1 MNAKETKSFRVRLI
15 SVFLAAM
22 VLIACLPSV
31 IFASADSTSTY
42 QNPLV
47 LTNASVEFRDNKFK
61 PIDEA
66 ESGAMFYLMAT
77 ISGNNV
83 NQTGE
88 VDTYQ
93 IYITDSNLL
102 LPNFAGNGFTDGSV
116 YNGYTLHVE
125 KDASGNI
132 VNRYV
137 EFSIQNG
144 DTKAIRLQA
153 KYQAG
158 KTPNGEKTEVKLV
171 RPDNGKSISN
181 TITAKAEMMWNA
193 SKSEDKTQLNSSE
206 ITAGTTVNYTLSAA
220 SNNSTKK
227 TGVEWVET
235 LRFQDTISLTGL
247 TFAGGAQSGI
257 ENAVKAAAANAGYT
271 IKEGT
276 LKVSAAAGGTA
287 ADISFEI
294 GSKNPNAEMGA
305 VRLNVALPLNS
316 STVTLGKDNGTV
328 KNTLAV
334 SGKPYGSNDFQP
346 IGGNDVSLDVT
357 APKPASFRLGKSAD
371 NKQAYYV
378 KGDSV
383 AFTISAT
390 NTGDAA
396 GDVTLTDAVPAGM
409 TITGITSEDGGTV
422 SGNSVTF
429 RDVAG
434 GKTVTAKVVCTVDAD
449 DNTTLTNEVTD
460 GKSNAK
466 DSITVKKDEAVITA
480 TKNGL
485 VSYEGGNLGQ
495 KYYTGIAGQT
505 VTYTISVN
513 NSGIRDAAGVPVTDD
528 ISGLPL
534 TNVTYAVDGQTVA
547 AMPSAVDV
555 PAGKTVTITITGTL
569 PDTASGSFANTATV
583 DGKKTNTVTIQPET
597 PSAHVTVKKSA
608 DKSAYQAGDTL
619 TYTVEV
625 VNDGQLAVSG
635 ATFLDNVPD
644 ALENVTASAVSSTG
658 KTVGVSVAGNAVT
671 NDGTWDLAQ
680 GEIITVTITG
690 TVKTGTTD
698 TIANTASCGYN
709 GKTAESPKVETNRDT
724 TGDYQAEKWIIDAK
738 TGETL
743 VDTADNVKTG
753 FQGFSEGQKAT
764 FRARFTN
771 LTGATVKGVKL
782 ADGWY
787 RQTSADAQTTGKVVK
802 CTGTYTGSDDLSQY
816 FWKND
821 QNTNTTW
828 GYEIPADALT
838 LEPGQYI
845 EFEYT
850 TEMNS
855 MSMAG
860 AGSNYYR
867 NYVAFYPLSAWN
879 KESGMWGATTGSY
892 ASTSVKVP
900 YDFSFNTAKSVSPAS
915 LEISDLTQEQLE
927 SQKFTNTIT
936 LSPDSQDA
944 TNYYGNVFTLTDV
957 LPDGMTLADTDL
969 SKAISITGGRLDAEA
984 SKLDG
989 NELTIAF
996 TSDSSLNG
1004 GSSSVKI
1011 TYQTVLT
1018 AAKAE
1023 ELSQTADKSTALT
1036 NTVTRVV
1043 ATDNGSVVKDKAPN
1057 AEATVTLKK
1066 ITPAPG
1072 FAKLAAASYA
1082 GTDYTSADVQKVEN
1096 GYITAGDTLIWQA
1109 VLYNGKGETTDGKAT
1124 LNGDELGK
1132 LSLSGVTLTDNL
1144 PGSYQYDSSSF
1155 PAKYFVVKLDADGK
1169 FATDAST
1176 GLVTGSGTAIN
1187 PAASGSSVVWDLSGA
1202 TGTGI
1207 SGGKLEPNYAIVV
1220 QFATVVKAGQEKE
1233 GVITNT
1239 GYAST
1244 NKTYPADSVVAGE
1257 EKGTQIWNY
1266 ANYNI
1271 VGLTTES
1278 WKTITYTNQGHDGT
1292 PHTDPKTDT
1301 GESRNPT
1308 HNYVQGMQG
1317 EQVKY
1322 TLHVKNNSPV
1332 DVENMTIIDRL
1343 PYVGDLG
1350 LVSGYDRNSAFGVT
1364 MGDIQSVTVNGSAVS
1379 YDVTY
1384 STNKTATLNEYS
1396 KDWLGQND
1404 AMSWTQNKDG
1414 AVNFRL
1420 RLTGAVVEPND
1431 EVIVTFTATVP
1442 SYVAKTGEENIAWN
1456 SFAYAYQNR
1465 KVLGDTVMVA
1475 EPAKV
1480 GVWVQTPDTTI
1491 DVTVNKELTAAETQ
1505 DATFYFALFAD
1516 ANYGKRLSDVVSVTI
1531 PAGQTKASVTMK
1543 DIDLASIQ
1551 KAAGLNQSDNIYLLE
1566 TDAKG
1571 SKIQNYTAD
1580 YTDNTIPLS
1589 AAEAQTVTVK
1599 NTKNVGEIT
1608 LTKTLAAEGDSVTG
1622 DTFYF
1627 ALFTKSGED
1636 YVRYEAVPVQAL
1648 TFTEA
1653 GSQTLTFTDV
1663 PKGVDFYVLETNAN
1677 GVLADTDFTTYTSDN
1692 GIHYTSAVSAAV
1704 QAGGKAAITNTE
1716 TINYSITVSKVLS
1729 ADDITGSPSF
1739 TVGLFTKD
1747 ADGYTQVGAS
1757 KTVTAGGEVT
1767 FDQLAAGTY
1776 YVFEMNGTQR
1786 IDAGG
1791 SFTMSIVPDVK
1802 DPTTTVDKTF
1812 YVAYDGC
1819 GGQEITLTRDA
1830 ASANGVITNSTENPT
1845 KITVTKTATIDGV
1858 PTTDHEI
1865 TVGLYTAVYDENGVQ
1880 TGFAKATD
1888 KDGKTIDAQKIN
1900 LAAGNS
1906 TTFENLTA
1914 EDSTGKPIVYYVF
1927 ELNDEGAIVRNNTTT
1942 VIDGKTYLATYS
1954 GGDEKVILETGVPGQ
1969 KSITDANESKVK
1981 LTIAKVDVA
1990 GNAMEGC
1997 WMTLTGDNG
2006 YSKTWKSSTTAKE
2019 FKDENALAAGKYTL
2033 TENMDG
2039 FAPVSI
2045 TFEVSDEGYF
2055 VTTDAKG
2062 NAISG
2067 DNFALT
2073 EDGLTVINR
2082 AQLTVNKV
2090 DIANSEE
2097 LPGAKITITKNDGK
2111 WISDLVTVDGNL
2123 LDKTDSTL
2131 QFESGD
2137 VKTAITGLPDGEYT
2151 MEEVAAPEGY
2161 EVVTKLNFTIKNGKV
2176 GAVTTPEGYEISGN
2190 DITMKDSAKDTIY
2203 FSKKAVGGT
2212 EEISGAEMTLTY
2224 AGSNGDLS
2232 GVTAKTGTI
2241 SHGDAKTITWTS
2253 GDKAVELYDLPDGE
2267 YILHEKTAPD
2277 GFTCITDFRFTIT
2290 DGKVTTTGTA
2300 SVETEDAGLT
2310 VRDDASSV
2318 SIVKVGKDGENTK
2331 ELPGASMKLTY
2342 TGDAD
2347 LSKVTAENG
2356 KLSGNK
2362 EGSKEITWTSG
2373 DKAIKL
2379 NQIPDGKYTLE
2390 ETIAPVA
2397 MT

>member
-47 LTNASVEFRDNKFK
+47 LTNASVEFRDNKFQ

-144 DTKAIRLQA
+144 DTKVIRLQA

-346 IGGNDVSLDVT
+346 IGGNDVSLNVT

-396 GDVTLTDAVPAGM
+396 GDVTLTDVVPAGM

-658 KTVGVSVAGNAVT
+658 KTVGVSVAGNKVT

-743 VDTADNVKTG
+743 VDTADNVKPG
-753 FQGFSEGQKAT
+753 FQGFSAGKKAT

-787 RQTSADAQTTGKVVK
+787 RQTSADGETSGKIVD
-802 CTGTYTGSDDLSQY
+802 CTGTYTGSNDLSQY
-816 FWKND
+816 YWRND
-821 QNTNTTW
+821 ASPNATW
-828 GYEIPADALT
+828 GYLIPADKLT

-1244 NKTYPADSVVAGE
+1244 NKTYPVDSVVAGE

-1278 WKTITYTNQGHDGT
+1278 WKTITYTNHGHDGT

-1551 KAAGLNQSDNIYLLE
+1551 KAASLNQSDNIYLLE

-1716 TINYSITVSKVLS
+1716 TINYSITVSKVLN

-1906 TTFENLTA
+1906 TTFENLAA

-1997 WMTLTGDNG
+1997 QMTLTGDNG
-2006 YSKTWKSSTTAKE
+2006 YSKPWKSGTTAE
-2019 FKDENALAAGKYTL
+2019 VLEDGLAAGKYTL

-2318 SIVKVGKDGENTK
+2318 SIVKVGKDGEST
-2331 ELPGASMKLTY
+2331 
-2342 TGDAD
+2342 
-2347 LSKVTAENG
+2347 
-2356 KLSGNK
+2356 
-2362 EGSKEITWTSG
+2362 
-2373 DKAIKL
+2373 
-2379 NQIPDGKYTLE
+2379 
-2390 ETIAPVA
+2390 
-2397 MT
+2397 